1 MNMKQLLTLLFAF
14 TVAFLISSCA
24 VLQPNQKYLIGT
36 WKAVKVEKYNTP
48 NTKSNTVA
56 NTQNSKNS
64 TGEKM
69 DSLSIAKKSLTAER
83 QLTRLTVTEQG
94 SIITINA
101 NKTGSKEFRGKT
113 EHAKWNLKNKGTL
126 LLVTSKET
134 GKKLTVDIRH
144 INDTSAVV
152 VVDNASLGNL
162 KITYKKEKK

>member
-1 MNMKQLLTLLFAF
+1 MKQLLTLLFAF

-36 WKAVKVEKYNTP
+36 WKAVKVEKYNFP
-48 NTKSNTVA
+48 NTKTNTAA

-69 DSLSIAKKSLTAER
+69 DSLSIARQLLTAER
-83 QLTRLTVTEQG
+83 QLTRLTFTELK
-94 SIITINA
+94 STIIINA
-101 NKTGSKEFRGKT
+101 NKTATKEFRGKT
-113 EHAKWNLKNKGTL
+113 EHANWKLKNKGTCL
-126 LLVTSKET
+126 LINSKET
-134 GKKLTVDIRH
+134 GKKLTIDIQY

-152 VVDNASLGNL
+152 VEDSPIGDL